1 LFVGSEVPKALI
13 GVTEKFIS
21 DLILKLRFLLSI
33 ILSRLSELVTRL
45 EYLRDYFFKELK
57 FMFKTLSGLLL
68 AILFAASAVIAQDAQ
83 LRSLTSGQKYKIKGA
98 VVSKDDDST
107 FIVRDT
113 TGVDTRVVIT
123 PEASIKSKGGLF
135 GGGDKIASN
144 QIVRGLY
151 LEVEGR
157 GDTTGNLAATK
168 VRFDKD
174 DFKVAQSIDTRVGP
188 AEARLTAAE
197 ENAQRVSGQ
206 IDELMAISNAARG
219 GAKAAQ
225 ETADAA
231 IEGVNATN
239 TRITA
244 MDDYVVQSTATVN
257 FLVNSARL
265 SPEAKASLDEVATA
279 ATTMKGYVIEI
290 TGFASAE
297 GGTAHNKA
305 LSQRRAQAVI
315 DYLVETHNV
324 PLRRIGQSYGFGE
337 LQAVADNTTREGRQQ
352 NRRVEVKLLV
362 SRGINQNVE
371 VRPIKS
377 DDNE

>member
-1 LFVGSEVPKALI
+1 
-13 GVTEKFIS
+13 
-21 DLILKLRFLLSI
+21 
-33 ILSRLSELVTRL
+33 
-45 EYLRDYFFKELK
+45 
-57 FMFKTLSGLLL
+57 MFKKLAGLFL
-68 AILFAASAVIAQDAQ
+68 AILVGASAVVAQDAH

-107 FIVRDT
+107 FVVRDV
-113 TGVDTRVVIT
+113 TGVDTRVVVT
-123 PEASIKSKGGLF
+123 PEASIKTNGGWF
-135 GGGDKIASN
+135 SGGDRIASN

-151 LEVEGR
+151 LEAEGR
-157 GDTTGNLAATK
+157 GDGSGSLAATK

-174 DFKVAQSIDTRVGP
+174 DFRVAQSIDTRVSP

-231 IEGVNATN
+231 VEGVNATN
-239 TRITA
+239 ARISA

-265 SPEAKASLDEVATA
+265 SPEAKAQLDEVATA
-279 ATTMKGYVIEI
+279 AATLKGYMIEI
-290 TGFASAE
+290 TGFASSE
-297 GGTAHNKA
+297 GSTAHNKA
-305 LSQRRAQAVI
+305 LSERRKQAVM
-315 DYLVETHNV
+315 DYLIETHNV
-324 PLRRIGQSYGFGE
+324 PLRRIGTSYGFGE
-337 LQAVADNTTREGRQQ
+337 LQAVADNTTREGREQ

-371 VRPIKS
+371 VRPVAT
-377 DDNE
+377 DNNEE